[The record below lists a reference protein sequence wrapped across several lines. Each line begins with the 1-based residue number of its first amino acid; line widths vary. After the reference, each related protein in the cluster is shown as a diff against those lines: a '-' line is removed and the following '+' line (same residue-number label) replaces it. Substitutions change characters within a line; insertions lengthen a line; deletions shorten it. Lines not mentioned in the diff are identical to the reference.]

1 MTEDHALQNDEAMPD
16 VIAAADPGAVSGA
29 QPAPAAGPAPAAD
42 PAAEAEAAALP
53 PTRPEGVPE
62 KFWDAEAGLVRTEA
76 LLKSYRELER
86 KLGRMVPLPSD
97 EADDA
102 GHERLRRALGVP
114 ESAEGYQIEA
124 QSELIQPDPDINA
137 RLHAAGFSQSQAQMV
152 YDLAAEYVVPLVDQ
166 AVAEVAAT
174 RDVERLAG
182 HFGGGEAWR
191 AVARQI
197 ETWGRANL
205 PADTM
210 EVLASNYEGVL
221 AMHHMMRASE
231 PSVVQGA
238 DGGPGESSETE
249 LRQLMRDPR
258 YWRDRDPA
266 LIARVTDGFARL
278 YSK

>member
-1 MTEDHALQNDEAMPD
+1 MTEDNALRTDEAMPEI
-16 VIAAADPGAVSGA
+16 VAADPGAAAGA
-29 QPAPAAGPAPAAD
+29 KPAPEPGPEAAAD
-42 PAAEAEAAALP
+42 PVPEAEAMPAA

-86 KLGRMVPLPSD
+86 KLGRMVALPAD
-97 EADDA
+97 DADDA

-114 ESAEGYQIEA
+114 DTADGYQIEA
-124 QSELIQPDPDINA
+124 QDELIQPDAGINA
-137 RLHAAGFSQSQAQMV
+137 RLHEAGFSQRQAQMV

-191 AVARQI
+191 AVSRQI

-205 PADTM
+205 PPETM
-210 EVLASNYEGVL
+210 AVLASNYEGVL

-238 DGGPGESSETE
+238 DGSAGESSETE
-249 LRQLMRDPR
+249 LRKLMRDPR

-266 LIARVTDGFARL
+266 LVARVTDGFARL